1 MPAPTFIASVVML
14 LAQLLPF
21 FGIQIESEALAT
33 TVTTVVSIASG
44 LYIVYRQVVTGR
56 STFFGLRP

>member
-1 MPAPTFIASVVML
+1 MAPTFIASVVML

-21 FGIQIESEALAT
+21 FGIQIESEALTT